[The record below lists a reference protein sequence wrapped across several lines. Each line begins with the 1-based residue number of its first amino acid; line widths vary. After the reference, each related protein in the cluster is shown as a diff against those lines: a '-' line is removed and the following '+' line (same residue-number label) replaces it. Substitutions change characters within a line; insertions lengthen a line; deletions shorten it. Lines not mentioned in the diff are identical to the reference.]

1 MTYES
6 AIAAKPIRNA
16 STIVVVWRRPLAT
29 ALTALVSLVWS
40 TTVAGALIELKDA
53 AEVSTNVVRLGQV
66 ARIHDADP
74 GVVER
79 LSAVTLFPAPT
90 VGKSKTIDFET
101 IRERLMTQGFA
112 LADLEFS
119 GSSMISVS
127 GSRFDDGV
135 NGEGNS
141 TAGDL
146 AQRRAEEL
154 VTGAVRQYLREK
166 APSLGNVQIE
176 LKLTPT
182 QVAALS
188 AALSARVEITG
199 GNEPWSGEQPFRAR
213 FYDKQG
219 RRTEFQVMCRVRP
232 LPQVVV
238 PTANLPK
245 GHIVRADDLSLKQ
258 QPATTS
264 GATYLDQPEL
274 VVGQETRRTLRAGEP
289 IAAVDV
295 RGVPLVRR
303 GDIVTVVA
311 RNQGIVVRTDA
322 RAMADGSLGQPI
334 KLVSLD
340 GRRELSA
347 LVSGYH
353 EASVSPSAGDGA
365 TVAGSGTGVRL
376 LTADPDASRLARSG
390 TDKARAASRVKHA
403 AMNTSGER

>member
-1 MTYES
+1 
-6 AIAAKPIRNA
+6 
-16 STIVVVWRRPLAT
+16 
-29 ALTALVSLVWS
+29 
-40 TTVAGALIELKDA
+40 
-53 AEVSTNVVRLGQV
+53 
-66 ARIHDADP
+66 
-74 GVVER
+74 
-79 LSAVTLFPAPT
+79 
-90 VGKSKTIDFET
+90 
-101 IRERLMTQGFA
+101 MTQGFA

-119 GSSMISVS
+119 GSSLVSVS
-127 GSRFDDGV
+127 GGRFDDGS
-135 NGEGNS
+135 GGDGNS
-141 TAGDL
+141 AAGDL
-146 AQRRAEEL
+146 ARKRGEEL

-176 LKLTPT
+176 MKLTPH

-199 GNEPWSGEQPFRAR
+199 GNEPWSGEQPFRAG
-213 FYDKQG
+213 FFDKQG

-232 LPQVVV
+232 LPQVLV

-245 GHIVRADDLSLKQ
+245 GHIVRADDVSLKQ
-258 QPATTS
+258 QPATST
-264 GATYLDQPEL
+264 GAMYLDQPEL
-274 VVGQETRRTLRAGEP
+274 IVGQETRRTLRAGEP

-311 RNQGIVVRTDA
+311 RNHGIVVRTDA

-353 EASVSPSAGDGA
+353 EASVNPAAADGQA
-365 TVAGSGTGVRL
+365 VQGNGTGLRL
-376 LTADPDASRLARSG
+376 LTSNPDSPRPLRSSADRAA
-390 TDKARAASRVKHA
+390 AASRVKHA

>member
-1 MTYES
+1 MRSLRES
-6 AIAAKPIRNA
+6 LAVPRR
-16 STIVVVWRRPLAT
+16 VVAVLSALAG
-29 ALTALVSLVWS
+29 LVWS
-40 TTVAGALIELKDA
+40 TTAGAAIIELKDT
-53 AEVSTNVVRLGQV
+53 AEVSTSVVRLGQV
-66 ARIHDADP
+66 ANIHDADS

-79 LSAVTLFPAPT
+79 LAAVTLFPAPSA
-90 VGKSKTIDFET
+90 GKSKTIDFET

-119 GSSMISVS
+119 GSSLVSVS
-127 GSRFDDGV
+127 GGRFDDGS
-135 NGEGNS
+135 GGDGNS
-141 TAGDL
+141 AAGDL

-154 VTGAVRQYLREK
+154 VTSAVRQYLRDK
-166 APSLGNVQIE
+166 APVLGNVQIE
-176 LKLTPT
+176 LKLTPK
-182 QVAALS
+182 QVAAIS

-199 GNEPWSGEQPFRAR
+199 GNEPWSGEQPFRAG
-213 FYDKQG
+213 FFDKQG

-232 LPQVVV
+232 LPQVLV

-245 GHIVRADDLSLKQ
+245 GHVLRADDLSLKQ
-258 QPATTS
+258 QPATS
-264 GATYLDQPEL
+264 GGATYLDQPDL

-311 RNQGIVVRTDA
+311 RNHGIVVRTDA

-334 KLVSLD
+334 KLMSLD

-353 EASVSPSAGDGA
+353 EASVTPAAGDGA
-365 TVAGSGTGVRL
+365 IVQANGTGVRL
-376 LTADPDASRLARSG
+376 LTADADVPRTSHSG
-390 TDKARAASRVKHA
+390 ADKAKPASRVKHA